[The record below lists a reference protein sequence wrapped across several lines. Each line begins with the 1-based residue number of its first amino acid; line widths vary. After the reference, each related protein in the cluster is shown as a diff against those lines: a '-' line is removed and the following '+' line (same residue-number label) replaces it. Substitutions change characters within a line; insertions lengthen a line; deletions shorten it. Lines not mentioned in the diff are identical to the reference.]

1 MKSNFK
7 KRLIE
12 KQDCSGQVVKRLWEM
27 LALIVL
33 HREFG
38 FGRKRLKRFAEAM
51 NDIYEEFIKRAS
63 VSDIYD
69 KKRRELTDIDSAVIR
84 AIIELRSCDIDH
96 RDILG
101 TNERLVMVDENGKS
115 TDLDRLV
122 DKIERGRTL

>member
-27 LALIVL
+27 LALIAL
-33 HREFG
+33 RREFG

-69 KKRRELTDIDSAVIR
+69 KTHRELTDIDSAVIR
-84 AIIELRSCDIDH
+84 AIIELRSCGIDH

-101 TNERLVMVDENGKS
+101 ANTRLVMVDENGKT
-115 TDLDRLV
+115 TDLDKLV
-122 DKIERGRTL
+122 DKIERGRIY